1 MIFMKKTGNPWF
13 EIEQSRQLLLGEAL
27 ARNARMCPDLEGVI
41 FKEKRLRY
49 LELDQRV
56 NRLANALLSAGIK
69 TGDSIGLVMPNR
81 SEMLEIFFTA
91 AKIGAVNVP
100 VNIRLSP
107 PEMAYILNN
116 AEAKIIFF
124 SENFSGTITK
134 IRDELPLVKEYIALD
149 ENDDQLFQLYENLLA
164 SGQQT
169 RPEILLQD
177 DQEVFIIYT
186 AGTTGKPKGA
196 VLTHKN
202 MVGNAMGIS
211 MDAALSLPRRGDL
224 PFIPPKVMSIT
235 PFFHIA
241 GVVGIVKN
249 IVSVTPMIVMDF
261 DPLELLKVIESE
273 KVTFMFLVP
282 VMWKI
287 VMDHP
292 DFKKYDVSSLR
303 TAAYGAD
310 IMHNALKERILESF
324 PNAALYEAFG
334 QTEMSATA
342 VLMKHQDALRKE
354 GSVGLPLSTVDV
366 RVVDD
371 HMQDVGLD
379 EVGEIAYRGPGLFKG
394 YYKNPEETEK
404 AFEGGWFH
412 SGDLVRRDAEG
423 FIYVVDRLKDMIISG
438 GENIYSAEV
447 EAVLITHPKIKEAAV
462 IGIPD
467 PKWGEAVKAFVTL
480 EPEQST
486 TAEEIIAFCGERLA
500 RFKLPKVVEFVSS
513 LPRSATGKILKRELR
528 PSTPL

>member
-1 MIFMKKTGNPWF
+1 MVKTGNPWF
-13 EIEQSRQLLLGEAL
+13 EVEQSRQLLLGEAV
-27 ARNARMCPDLEGVI
+27 ARNARKCPDLEGVI
-41 FKEKRLRY
+41 FKDKRLSY

-56 NRLANALLSAGIK
+56 NCLGSALLSAGIK
-69 TGDSIGLVMPNR
+69 TGDSIGLVMSNR
-81 SEMLEIFFTA
+81 SEMLEIFFAA

-100 VNIRLSP
+100 VNTRLSP

-116 AEAKIIFF
+116 AEAKIVFF
-124 SENFSGTITK
+124 SGNFSGTMKK
-134 IRDELPLVKEYIALD
+134 IRDELPLVKEYIVLD
-149 ENDDQLFQLYENLLA
+149 ENDDRHFQFYEDLLV
-164 SGQQT
+164 SGHPT
-169 RPEILLQD
+169 PPEILLQD
-177 DQEVFIIYT
+177 DQEAFIIYT
-186 AGTTGKPKGA
+186 AGTTGRPKGA
-196 VLTHKN
+196 ILTHKN
-202 MVGNAMGIS
+202 VVGNAMGIS

-261 DPLELLKVIESE
+261 DPLELLKVIETE
-273 KVTFMFLVP
+273 RVTFMFLVP
-282 VMWKI
+282 VMWKM

-292 DFKKYDVSSLR
+292 DFNKYDVSSLR
-303 TAAYGAD
+303 TAGYGAD
-310 IMHNALKERILESF
+310 VTPNSLKERILESF

-342 VLMKHQDALRKE
+342 VMMKHQDALRKE

-371 HMQDVGLD
+371 HMQDVGVD
-379 EVGEIAYRGPGLFKG
+379 EVGEIVYRGPGMFKG
-394 YYKNPEETEK
+394 YYKNSEETEK

-423 FIYVVDRLKDMIISG
+423 FIYVVDRKKDMIISG

-447 EAVLITHPKIKEAAV
+447 EAVLITNPKIKEAAV
-462 IGIPD
+462 IGVPD
-467 PKWGEAVKAFVTL
+467 PKWGEAVKAFVGL
-480 EPEQST
+480 EPGQSA
-486 TAEEIIAFCGERLA
+486 TAEEIIAFCGESLA
-500 RFKLPKVVEFVSS
+500 RFKLPKVVELVSS

-528 PSTPL
+528 ANNK